1 MAVLSKNGVP
11 VKAMRGRWLAL
22 NAAPGMGRIT
32 DLQLDQ
38 GGSIVL
44 AGDDDTRASKS
55 PSSKL
60 AIARLVLD

>member
-1 MAVLSKNGVP
+1 
-11 VKAMRGRWLAL
+11 MRGRWLAL